1 MKISFDK
8 VKEYQMHY
16 MHLQTCQKRAQID
29 KVFDVLTENEVNELI
44 EILGKLLYFMHMTHR
59 EEI

>member
-1 MKISFDK
+1 MKITFDK

-16 MHLQTCQKRAQID
+16 MYLQACQKRAQVD
-29 KVFDVLTENEVNELI
+29 KVVDMLTENELNELI

>member
-1 MKISFDK
+1 M
-8 VKEYQMHY
+8 Y
-16 MHLQTCQKRAQID
+16 LQACQKRAQVD
-29 KVFDVLTENEVNELI
+29 NVVDMLTENEVNELI

>member
-1 MKISFDK
+1 MTISFDK

-16 MHLQTCQKRAQID
+16 MNLQARQKWAQVD
-29 KVFDVLTENEVNELI
+29 KVFDVLAENEVNELI
-44 EILGKLLYFMHMTHR
+44 EILGKLLYFMCMTHR

>member
-16 MHLQTCQKRAQID
+16 MHLQACQKRAQVNNVVD
-29 KVFDVLTENEVNELI
+29 MLTENEVNELI